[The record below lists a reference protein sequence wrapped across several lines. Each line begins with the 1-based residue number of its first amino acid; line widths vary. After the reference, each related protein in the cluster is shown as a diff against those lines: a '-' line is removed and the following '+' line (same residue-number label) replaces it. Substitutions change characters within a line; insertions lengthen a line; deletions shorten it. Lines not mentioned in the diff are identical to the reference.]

1 MEQALG
7 IWQQLDYSDS
17 ITGHKVVKYHLSL
30 LMSIRQL
37 GVLIMFSL
45 HGFDAQRHISFSCFN
60 AAPPTGTRMIRMPPA
75 LTSFAAFRA
84 FQRFEALPSVTRMM
98 ICCRFFVPPIMNIC
112 FALSPC
118 PP

>member
-1 MEQALG
+1 MDLHQMSFLGREQASG
-7 IWQQLDYSDS
+7 IRQQLDYSDS

-45 HGFDAQRHISFSCFN
+45 HGFDAQRHISFSCFS
-60 AAPPTGTRMIRMPPA
+60 AAPPPGTRMIRMPPA

-84 FQRFEALPSVTRMM
+84 FQRFEALPSVTRT
-98 ICCRFFVPPIMNIC
+98 I
-112 FALSPC
+112 
-118 PP
+118 